1 MFNQKV
7 NGYFAENPDY
17 LNQAYT
23 LINPKDTHN
32 CATTINKYI
41 RSSNSS
47 SLPLQTWASTNVAV
61 ESFGMRPIVN
71 PKEYFDQ
78 LNKFLASIVYT
89 ESINLKKSGISN
101 EQYYLFNESSTE
113 PDNSFIQV
121 IKAAVIEKLT
131 FYMSASTDNVGIFK
145 EYNPLCE
152 GFIITDIDITT
163 YRSSQNSN
171 HFLHRILFSAFNSTR
186 YNTVSFRADAYQD
199 TTPMMKDWNNAI
211 NLVSNSKEAPKNIKS
226 QSNIYISLIT
236 LMNQTTCVTGQE
248 SDCEYRGYN
257 LESKFSQLLNENFLK
272 PAKSIFWQQPD
283 SIPQNVYNTDG
294 NYDED
299 GQIRIID
306 YGPGNLNELIKKVI

>member
-23 LINPKDTHN
+23 LINPKDVHN
-32 CATTINKYI
+32 CGTTINKYTKA
-41 RSSNSS
+41 SKSS

-71 PKEYFDQ
+71 PREYFDQ
-78 LNKFLASIVYT
+78 LNKYLGTIVYT
-89 ESINLKKSGISN
+89 DSINLKKSGMSN
-101 EQYYLFNESSTE
+101 EQYYLFNESSIE
-113 PDNSFIQV
+113 PDNSFIQA
-121 IKAAVIEKLT
+121 IKAEVVDKLT
-131 FYMSASTDNVGIFK
+131 LYMSASTNQVGIFK

-152 GFIITDIDITT
+152 GFVITDVDITT
-163 YRSSQNSN
+163 YRSNQNSN
-171 HFLHRILFSAFNSTR
+171 HFLHKILFSAFNTTR

-199 TTPMMKDWNNAI
+199 TSPMMDEWDTAI
-211 NLVSNSKEAPKNIKS
+211 NLVSNSKEPPKDISSKS
-226 QSNIYISLIT
+226 NVYISLIT

-248 SDCEYRGYN
+248 SDCEYKGYN
-257 LESKFSQLLNENFLK
+257 LHSTFSQLLNENFLK

-299 GQIRIID
+299 GQIKMID
-306 YGPGNLNELIKKVI
+306 YGPGNLDELIKKLI